1 MSDGIK
7 TFGDPG
13 RIQGALDDNQ
23 CPRCLIKF
31 LKPKENGVAH
41 CLVCGLKISDNFPG
55 KRQRFDVLMKPI
67 VVYLKKVRSKLSII

>member
-1 MSDGIK
+1 MSDDIE

-23 CPRCLIKF
+23 CPRCLIK
-31 LKPKENGVAH
+31 LPEPKENGVTH
-41 CLVCGLKISDNFPG
+41 CLVCRLEISDNFPG
-55 KRQRFDVLMKPI
+55 KGQRFDVLMRPI